1 MIIDMAY
8 GSGGKETSSLINGIF
23 LKHFDNKILN
33 KLEDAATLKTSGK
46 VAFTTDCFVV
56 TPLFFSGGDIGK
68 LAICGTVNDLLT
80 AGSSPRYISVGF
92 IIEEGTDTETLE
104 KIAASMRAAA
114 DEAKVKIV
122 AGDTKVIEGNGGVYI
137 NTSVIGDIIGAGVI
151 ITGCRDGDSVIL
163 TGTLGDHHACILSTR
178 MEIENSIKSDAA
190 PLSGIVN
197 ALYKENIKIHAM
209 RDVTRGGLATILN
222 EMATASKVKIEIKEQ
237 ALPVND
243 EVKAFCSI
251 LGLDP
256 LYMGNEGKMVVVVPQ
271 KQSEKALAIIRKTK
285 YGKQAEII
293 GTVAKGDNV
302 TLVTALGGTR
312 AIDILYGEGLPRIC

>member
-122 AGDTKVIEGNGGVYI
+122 AGDTKVN
-137 NTSVIGDIIGAGVI
+137 
-151 ITGCRDGDSVIL
+151 
-163 TGTLGDHHACILSTR
+163 
-178 MEIENSIKSDAA
+178 
-190 PLSGIVN
+190 
-197 ALYKENIKIHAM
+197 
-209 RDVTRGGLATILN
+209 
-222 EMATASKVKIEIKEQ
+222 
-237 ALPVND
+237 
-243 EVKAFCSI
+243 
-251 LGLDP
+251 
-256 LYMGNEGKMVVVVPQ
+256 
-271 KQSEKALAIIRKTK
+271 
-285 YGKQAEII
+285 
-293 GTVAKGDNV
+293 
-302 TLVTALGGTR
+302 
-312 AIDILYGEGLPRIC
+312 